1 MKIEK
6 IILRNF
12 AAVKNAMSAN
22 EILIDFS
29 KSINKICLLIGPN
42 GSGKTTILSLLNP
55 FADLGNLDV
64 RNGNNLI
71 LKNKDGYKEIHI
83 RKDED
88 YYIIKHFYTHHK
100 DKNHSVKS
108 YIEKNGNELNINGNV
123 TSFKEYVREELH
135 IEPDYLKLIRLG
147 DNVTSLIDMT
157 STERK
162 NYMSKI
168 MDDIGIYLDY
178 YKSVNNKLRQLNE
191 MISHTIDK
199 INKLDVIDKKDLEK
213 EIKSLRKEINEHENL
228 FMDKNKDIAVYESTI
243 SSIEDYQNLHE
254 KLSNITK
261 RYKKMLGI
269 LEKKKNLDNTD
280 IDYYNSCIR
289 EYEKTIAV
297 SENEIA
303 INKKM
308 IEKNLEQLNSYQEQL
323 RSYKIQL
330 QKEEETTEEIDR
342 INTNLID
349 LRKKI
354 NEFEKNL
361 DGFIPSF
368 SKEEFE
374 SFVIFLKNTQQ
385 ILGRTY
391 EFGKSPVSKVVEL
404 MKEKKN
410 VTNYINSHLL
420 ELDDDIDQKGSLFLT
435 KIATQYLFNGN
446 KPTVIACK
454 EECDAK
460 KIFNQLQ
467 ALISNGTIT
476 DKKENPSFYHDMN
489 YAYQNLIT
497 VLPNFKDYEGIISSL
512 PEDIKKDFTLDKMYE
527 NISNLKII
535 YNEKGINQI
544 LSLITEYD
552 SYLKTKDR
560 YEETKSSMKMIS
572 NLSNFDNT
580 KQKISDIEDFIEDTR
595 NSIYDLKK
603 RNEELIE
610 LLSETK
616 YSLEVA
622 LDTKEA
628 IEEFDTV
635 REEYEKTTKDYNL
648 YMETKEKMDN
658 SRLESIRLKTTID
671 SLNEKLSNKENTLYM
686 YESLTKDLSKFNEYY
701 DEMTFVKEATSSKK
715 GIPLYI
721 IRKYLNNTEAITNEL
736 LDIAYD
742 GKIYI
747 DNFNI
752 TPTEFGIPFYN
763 KGVRLDDVKYA
774 SQGEISFLSMALSF
788 ALSTQTLKKYNI
800 MLLDEVDGALDI
812 RNREKFIEIL
822 ENQIERI
829 HAEQTFLITHNTM
842 FSSYPVDIIDLSGKN
857 DMDNYP
863 LANFIDI
870 ELVD

>member
-123 TSFKEYVREELH
+123 SSFKEYVREELH

-191 MISHTIDK
+191 MISHTVDK

-213 EIKSLRKEINEHENL
+213 EIKSLRKEIDENENL

-280 IDYYNSCIR
+280 IDYYISCIR

-354 NEFEKNL
+354 NELEKNL
-361 DGFIPSF
+361 DGLVPSF
-368 SKEEFE
+368 SKE
-374 SFVIFLKNTQQ
+374 
-385 ILGRTY
+385 
-391 EFGKSPVSKVVEL
+391 
-404 MKEKKN
+404 
-410 VTNYINSHLL
+410 
-420 ELDDDIDQKGSLFLT
+420 
-435 KIATQYLFNGN
+435 
-446 KPTVIACK
+446 
-454 EECDAK
+454 
-460 KIFNQLQ
+460 
-467 ALISNGTIT
+467 
-476 DKKENPSFYHDMN
+476 
-489 YAYQNLIT
+489 
-497 VLPNFKDYEGIISSL
+497 
-512 PEDIKKDFTLDKMYE
+512 
-527 NISNLKII
+527 
-535 YNEKGINQI
+535 
-544 LSLITEYD
+544 
-552 SYLKTKDR
+552 
-560 YEETKSSMKMIS
+560 
-572 NLSNFDNT
+572 
-580 KQKISDIEDFIEDTR
+580 
-595 NSIYDLKK
+595 
-603 RNEELIE
+603 
-610 LLSETK
+610 
-616 YSLEVA
+616 
-622 LDTKEA
+622 
-628 IEEFDTV
+628 
-635 REEYEKTTKDYNL
+635 
-648 YMETKEKMDN
+648 
-658 SRLESIRLKTTID
+658 
-671 SLNEKLSNKENTLYM
+671 
-686 YESLTKDLSKFNEYY
+686 
-701 DEMTFVKEATSSKK
+701 
-715 GIPLYI
+715 
-721 IRKYLNNTEAITNEL
+721 
-736 LDIAYD
+736 
-742 GKIYI
+742 
-747 DNFNI
+747 
-752 TPTEFGIPFYN
+752 
-763 KGVRLDDVKYA
+763 
-774 SQGEISFLSMALSF
+774 
-788 ALSTQTLKKYNI
+788 
-800 MLLDEVDGALDI
+800 
-812 RNREKFIEIL
+812 
-822 ENQIERI
+822 
-829 HAEQTFLITHNTM
+829 
-842 FSSYPVDIIDLSGKN
+842 
-857 DMDNYP
+857 
-863 LANFIDI
+863 
-870 ELVD
+870 